1 MFNRKR
7 KIEIKNRLIS
17 LVSLLLLALL
27 LLDMRIYYVQ
37 KKYSTK
43 ETGNFKGNHK
53 QYENI
58 SDLNYSLLDREGESI
73 FQYETKYKVVIDSMA
88 FRLNNLNQNLEN
100 IMAFNYIM
108 QSEDKDF
115 SFDNVV
121 KSGGKLYYDVSQE
134 SFDKINSL
142 KNIKGI
148 YTYKA
153 QEKKKDDNWKIEN
166 MVTSTK
172 GFSLVENKD

>member
-1 MFNRKR
+1 
-7 KIEIKNRLIS
+7 KNRLIS

-121 KSGGKLYYDVSQE
+121 KSGGKLYY
-134 SFDKINSL
+134 
-142 KNIKGI
+142 
-148 YTYKA
+148 
-153 QEKKKDDNWKIEN
+153 
-166 MVTSTK
+166 
-172 GFSLVENKD
+172 

>member
-27 LLDMRIYYVQ
+27 LIDMRIYYVQ

-58 SDLNYSLLDREGESI
+58 SDLNYSLLDIKGESI
-73 FQYETKYKVVIDSMA
+73 FQYDTKYKVVIDSMA

-100 IMAFNYIM
+100 IRLAVKLNYCNFATEILHLTYFHLK
-108 QSEDKDF
+108 QT
-115 SFDNVV
+115 V
-121 KSGGKLYYDVSQE
+121 KSP
-134 SFDKINSL
+134 KI
-142 KNIKGI
+142 
-148 YTYKA
+148 
-153 QEKKKDDNWKIEN
+153 
-166 MVTSTK
+166 
-172 GFSLVENKD
+172 

>member
-1 MFNRKR
+1 MCRKS
-7 KIEIKNRLIS
+7 I
-17 LVSLLLLALL
+17 
-27 LLDMRIYYVQ
+27 VQ
-37 KKYSTK
+37 K

-58 SDLNYSLLDREGESI
+58 SDLNYSLLDRAGESI
-73 FQYETKYKVVIDSMA
+73 FQYDTKYKVVIDSMA

-121 KSGGKLYYDVSQE
+121 KKVEGNYIMMFHRKVL
-134 SFDKINSL
+134 
-142 KNIKGI
+142 IK
-148 YTYKA
+148 
-153 QEKKKDDNWKIEN
+153 
-166 MVTSTK
+166 
-172 GFSLVENKD
+172 